1 VNYGRVFVPASQFY
15 SPLKHWQ
22 AGSGKKVGIGI
33 GGLGHV
39 GIKIAK
45 LWAQKSS
52 FSPHLL
58 PNLKM
63 QNVWVQMKQYYH
75 LMKSKMSKYYR
86 CLHFIIDTVSAKRD
100 GNTYLNLLR
109 HDGSMVLVGLPPEPL
124 ELKHSVL

>member
-1 VNYGRVFVPASQFY
+1 MGAEIIVFTT
-15 SPLKHWQ
+15 SPSKLEDAKR
-22 AGSGKKVGIGI
+22 
-33 GGLGHV
+33 LG
-39 GIKIAK
+39 A
-45 LWAQKSS
+45 
-52 FSPHLL
+52 
-58 PNLKM
+58 
-63 QNVWVQMKQYYH
+63 MKQYYH